1 MNSRNSDAAAP
12 AHTDEPSAKKAATVG
27 GRDDMPYAR
36 HTRDVEPADNIDNTP
51 TLARKIAFNA
61 SLLSQPAILP
71 WRFPFPSMYTV
82 VGQGEVHRLLAKSR
96 SPTVSAA
103 QPPRQK

>member
-61 SLLSQPAILP
+61 RHYMAVEQSTEPA
-71 WRFPFPSMYTV
+71 RDTTMAFP
-82 VGQGEVHRLLAKSR
+82 
-96 SPTVSAA
+96 VSFYVYGRGAG
-103 QPPRQK
+103 